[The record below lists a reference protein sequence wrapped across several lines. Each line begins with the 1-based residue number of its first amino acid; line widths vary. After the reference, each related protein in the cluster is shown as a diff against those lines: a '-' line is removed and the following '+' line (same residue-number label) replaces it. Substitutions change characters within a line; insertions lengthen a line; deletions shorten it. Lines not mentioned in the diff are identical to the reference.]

1 MTLTELLVV
10 ILIMSLLLG
19 ISLPM
24 MRTAVQDRALR
35 EASRQ
40 LNTYVQL
47 AKAQAAERGRPVGLW
62 LETEQL
68 LEGVPVNSL
77 FCQQLFLAETPPPY
91 GGDMVGAR
99 IRVNSSVLSN
109 DPVTNR
115 PQYQAAFVPL
125 SVSPPPMMDQTVSSA
140 SFQFLVQVGDTIR
153 FDFKGPKYRIIAI
166 TLPQITIEGHIHE
179 PPPPSGDMQYQV
191 FRSPQ
196 RSGVTPMAFSGDA
209 VIDLSAS
216 GIGLDGLELASA
228 TSPIVIMFSP
238 TGSIDRIF
246 DVDQN
251 LTVILPGTLH
261 LLVGSLSNMMQAGE
275 GSTVAT
281 PYNRNLEET
290 VNMWVSIGHQSGG
303 VVSAQNAWEA
313 RGDFS
318 ASLAAAREFSEQ
330 RFAIGGR

>member
-62 LETEQL
+62 LETERL
-68 LEGVPVNSL
+68 PEGFPADTL

-91 GGDMVGAR
+91 GGDVVGAR
-99 IRVNSSVLSN
+99 IRVDSSVVSN
-109 DPVTNR
+109 DPDTNR
-115 PQYQAAFVPL
+115 PQYQAAFVQL
-125 SVSPPPMMDQTVSSA
+125 SATPPPTMDQTVSSA
-140 SFQFLVQVGDTIR
+140 SFQFLVQQGDTIR
-153 FDFKGPKYRIIAI
+153 FDFKGPRYRIIAI
-166 TLPQITIEGHIHE
+166 ALPQITIEGEIHE
-179 PPPPSGDMQYQV
+179 PPPPTGDMQYQV

-209 VIDLSAS
+209 VIDLSLS
-216 GIGLDGLELASA
+216 GIGLNGLELGQA

-238 TGSIDRIF
+238 TGSIDRIVGR
-246 DVDQN
+246 D
-251 LTVILPGTLH
+251 LPVIRPGTVH
-261 LLVGSLSNMMQAGE
+261 LLIGSLRNMMEPGE
-275 GSTVAT
+275 GV
-281 PYNRNLEET
+281 PVFGEDYNRNLEET
-290 VNMWVSIGHQSGG
+290 VNLWVSIGHQSGG

-313 RGDFS
+313 RTDFS
-318 ASLAAAREFSEQ
+318 ESLAAAREFSEQ